1 MTYCL
6 EFQNHKIKKIL
17 GKFSYAAKSK
27 LEIQVEKLRNL
38 EDGWEEAL
46 RIEMLYCLEQ
56 FRLQYMISCVELRA

>member
-38 EDGWEEAL
+38 EDG
-46 RIEMLYCLEQ
+46 
-56 FRLQYMISCVELRA
+56 